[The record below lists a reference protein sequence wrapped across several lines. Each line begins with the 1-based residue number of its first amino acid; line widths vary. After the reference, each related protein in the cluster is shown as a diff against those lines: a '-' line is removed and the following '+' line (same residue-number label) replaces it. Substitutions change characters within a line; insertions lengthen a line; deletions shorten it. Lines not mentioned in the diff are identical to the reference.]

1 MVALDTIEWNGL
13 VFGHDHDADA
23 FLDEG
28 VAGFGHGMHRLPRM
42 DRLAGGQA
50 LGISAPGAMVP
61 EADLWVT
68 TDKLAVLRSRMEARP
83 MPSDLLPLSWRGLGW
98 PADVD
103 LCVYAKPLGF
113 DFEVSEDAKI
123 PDALAETPGVVSGIR
138 CMWVAPDPTVYELTP
153 TTRTQN
159 TATSSVSWSW
169 TNPGLSTP
177 LPGMGGQAWTLEVTA
192 ATTTS
197 RVFVQVGSRKVTF
210 KNLTLSP
217 GQKLRIG
224 PDRIARVGTAVSVG
238 FTGSSRSPRWP
249 ILPAGQAVT
258 FVIGC
263 ESGTFTASGEFRG
276 TW

>member
-1 MVALDTIEWNGL
+1 MPLLMESLNWDGAVLSANGSTGL
-13 VFGHDHDADA
+13 ILGTKIRGFGQGAHRMPTMDRAAGGGASGISLPTPRVIDVDVWSNDHD
-23 FLDEG
+23 
-28 VAGFGHGMHRLPRM
+28 
-42 DRLAGGQA
+42 
-50 LGISAPGAMVP
+50 
-61 EADLWVT
+61 
-68 TDKLAVLRSRMEARP
+68 KLLELRAKMAARP
-83 MPSDLLPLSWRGLGW
+83 LPTDVLPLSWRGLGW
-98 PADVD
+98 GDRE
-103 LCVYAKPLGF
+103 LCVYARPATENH
-113 DFEVSEDAKI
+113 DVDQEA
-123 PDALAETPGVVSGIR
+123 PQGVVAGIN
-138 CMWVAPDPTVYELTP
+138 CQWQADDPTVYELTP
-153 TTRTQN
+153 TPKTQA

-177 LPGMGGQAWTLEVTA
+177 LPGMGGRAWTLEVTA

-249 ILPAGQAVT
+249 ILPAGEAVT

-263 ESGTFTASGEFRG
+263 ESGTFTAAGEFRG